1 MKEEFVRNGLQVKRV
16 SQRSSKRN
24 VVSGEA
30 PQVGRESEGKE
41 LGLDDDDDD
50 EEVMGSFRLHTR
62 IAKGQMVADF
72 AKRIE
77 MAIVNTFFQKRHEK
91 SHEKVRKKY

>member
-16 SQRSSKRN
+16 SHRSSKRN
-24 VVSGEA
+24 VVSGET

-72 AKRIE
+72 AKRIQ
-77 MAIVNTFFQKRHEK
+77 MAFVNTFFQKRHEK